1 MIHWLSQAISTYL
14 LHPLHSNGYQL
25 WSGSGSDLGELT
37 LIGLFIGAWRH
48 VNCHAP
54 WCLRLGKHP
63 TSDGHF
69 KLCRK
74 HHPDLPDKK
83 PSLAEIQQRHRLAKH
98 GRHNDP
104 ENGVTTS
111 HGTW

>member
-1 MIHWLSQAISTYL
+1 MLHWLVQAFSTYI
-14 LHPLHSNGYQL
+14 LHPLHNNGYQL
-25 WSGSGSDLGELT
+25 WSGSGSDLGEIT
-37 LIGLFIGAWRH
+37 LFGLFVGAWRH

-74 HHPDLPDKK
+74 HHPDLPEKRL
-83 PSLAEIQQRHRLAKH
+83 SLADIHARHCAAKH
-98 GRHNDP
+98 GGFHDR
-104 ENGVTTS
+104 ETGRTTS
-111 HGTW
+111 DGLW